1 MNLKPLLLT
10 FVASMLSLSQ
20 ITDPAAVS
28 QSPVTF
34 HPPSIPP
41 NGLIGRQPQKAPDI
55 DNLKQSDWYS
65 SAMKNMQEGEYH
77 FNKVANSNSY
87 STPNRKNNLR
97 FYYDE
102 NGFTVQ
108 PRATQIPVGDFDI
121 TTAPDQIKY
130 KTLPDWK
137 VAFNLDKKQVGKG
150 TWQINGSKAEYQTD
164 NITVQYINNTEGMRQ
179 NFIVQKPLSEDEN
192 LKLNFSVSST
202 LKQRLSSD
210 RLQFVHEKSG
220 VILNYEQLKVWDA
233 NGKVLAAAFE
243 KKQLSVFKL

>member
-1 MNLKPLLLT
+1 
-10 FVASMLSLSQ
+10 
-20 ITDPAAVS
+20 
-28 QSPVTF
+28 
-34 HPPSIPP
+34 
-41 NGLIGRQPQKAPDI
+41 
-55 DNLKQSDWYS
+55 
-65 SAMKNMQEGEYH
+65 MKNMQEGEYH

-87 STPNRKNNLR
+87 STPNRKNNLC

-108 PRATQIPVGDFDI
+108 PRATRIPIGDHDI
-121 TTAPDQIKY
+121 TTPPDQIKY

-137 VAFNLDKKQVGKG
+137 IAFNLDKKQIGKG

-164 NITVQYINNTEGMRQ
+164 NITVQYINNMEGMRQ

-192 LKLNFSVSST
+192 LKLNFSVQTT

-220 VILNYEQLKVWDA
+220 VVLNYEQLKVWDA
-233 NGKVLAAAFE
+233 NGKILAAAFE
-243 KKQLSVFKL
+243 KNDDDYAIHVQTAGAAYPITIDPISTTAAAMTESNQANANMGFSVASAGDVNGDGYSDVIVGRQPVRQWRNR